1 MCVCVCVC
9 VCVSVCVVRE
19 EQNIIFMYYFEV
31 LPTHFV
37 DHVKRGVFIVVGEV
51 RYCVTEITLLV
62 LLLLSLLL

>member
-1 MCVCVCVC
+1 
-9 VCVSVCVVRE
+9 
-19 EQNIIFMYYFEV
+19 MYYFEV

-37 DHVKRGVFIVVGEV
+37 DHVKLCVFIVVGEV